1 MRVVVRSNA
10 APLCGESLTPSQGL
24 VDVRDYQ
31 LPAQAYAYMVIISSI
46 FFIFF
51 EGGCDREEGVLGLSC
66 VLPAL

>member
-31 LPAQAYAYMVIISSI
+31 
-46 FFIFF
+46 FFILFFLLFF
-51 EGGCDREEGVLGLSC
+51 EGGAIGKKGCLGFLVSCLHYDRCQSVT
-66 VLPAL
+66 A